1 MRLQNIGK
9 ESLGRNNSMLLRRRG
24 VGTMR
29 KLRAQLGKMIRR
41 CSMYMKLTISFSI
54 AIISILMIV
63 MIVLS
68 HLVNYN
74 DREKILFSANQS
86 FEQTNSFIQ
95 NYLDTMV
102 YVSDQI
108 YYNHDVQELLKLNSS
123 GEERQ
128 LGEQYRDFLRL
139 DSVLRTAELVE
150 TIYMARLFVP
160 DRLTYS
166 NNMRHFEKVSA
177 LENRE
182 DYGELPRNG
191 DYSFFTVP
199 EKIIMPGTNYEVEV
213 VSLLRLILTT
223 DGTIQ
228 PIGVEQIGIQTYK
241 IKSVLEKSK
250 ITKSGIVY
258 LVNSEGQLIS
268 CSDEN
273 HSLLQ
278 ELRQKSGTLDFS
290 AKGSWNEISLL
301 GDGYYVNKTYLDT
314 ADWSLI
320 ALIPQGEIL
329 QQSRQLQS
337 IIFVL
342 TLVAIIAVFLVSN
355 RISRYYTS
363 RLSYLT
369 EIMRKVPNG
378 TLELDLETEELDE
391 IGELFRSFSNM
402 TRQLD
407 LLMEEKYKSGKAVKA
422 AQLQALRAQINPHF
436 LYNTLDLIN
445 WEAIDHNVPEIS
457 QITKSL
463 SRFYRIS
470 LNKGME
476 IVTIEQEL
484 NHVQAYVTIQNY
496 HFDGMIRLHLDVPE
510 EIRQY
515 SCINIIIQPIVENS
529 IIHGMGETP
538 CDREYPIYISAS
550 LENGDIVLTV
560 RDEGIGMSGEQI
572 KDILNSKSSRDTG
585 YGIKNI
591 DLRLKLNYGEQYGL
605 SYESELGKGTTA
617 RLRIPACK
625 EGKEENFSSQKEGPE
640 NP

>member
-1 MRLQNIGK
+1 MKIRVQI
-9 ESLGRNNSMLLRRRG
+9 S
-24 VGTMR
+24 
-29 KLRAQLGKMIRR
+29 KMIRR

-54 AIISILMIV
+54 AVIGILMTV

-68 HLVNYN
+68 RLVNYN
-74 DREKILFSANQS
+74 YREKILFSANQS

-123 GEERQ
+123 GVERGY
-128 LGEQYRDFLRL
+128 GEQYRDYLRL
-139 DSVLRTAELVE
+139 DSVCRTAELVE

-166 NNMRHFEKVSA
+166 NNMRHFEKMSV
-177 LENRE
+177 LENRK
-182 DYGELPRNG
+182 DYGLLPRNG
-191 DYSFFTVP
+191 DYSFFTIP
-199 EKIIMPGTNYEVEV
+199 EKITMPGTNYEVEV

-223 DGTIQ
+223 DGTIE
-228 PIGVEQIGIQTYK
+228 PIGVEQIGIQTFK
-241 IKSVLEKSK
+241 MKSVLEKSK
-250 ITKSGIVY
+250 ITKTGIVY
-258 LVNSEGQLIS
+258 LVNSKGEVIS

-273 HSLLQ
+273 SSLLQ
-278 ELRQKSGTLDFS
+278 QLQQEGKILDFPTRD
-290 AKGSWNEISLL
+290 SWSETSLL
-301 GDGYYVNKTYLDT
+301 GDGYYVNKTPLSI
-314 ADWSLI
+314 ADWSLV
-320 ALIPQGEIL
+320 ALIPQKEIL
-329 QQSRQLQS
+329 QQSRQLEF

-342 TLVAIIAVFLVSN
+342 TLVAVIVVFLVSN
-355 RISRYYTS
+355 RISKYYTS

-369 EIMRKVPNG
+369 EMMEKVPVEEQ
-378 TLELDLETEELDE
+378 ELPPETENLDE
-391 IGELFRSFSNM
+391 IGELFRGFSNM
-402 TRQLD
+402 TRQLN
-407 LLMEEKYKSGKAVKA
+407 LLIEEKYKSGKAVKA

-463 SRFYRIS
+463 SQFYRIS

-484 NHVQAYVTIQNY
+484 NHVRAYVTIQNY
-496 HFDGMIRLHLDVPE
+496 HFDGVIRLHVDVSR
-510 EIRQY
+510 EIQEY

-529 IIHGMGETP
+529 IIHGMGASL
-538 CDREYPIYISAS
+538 CGREYPIYISAS
-550 LENGDIVLTV
+550 LENGDIIFTI
-560 RDEGIGMSGEQI
+560 RDEGVGMSSWQI
-572 KDILNSKSSRDTG
+572 KNILNSKSSRDTG

-617 RLRIPACK
+617 TLRIPACR
-625 EGKEENFSSQKEGPE
+625 EETEEAEAELLPEKEEP
-640 NP
+640 